1 MLAGLAV
8 LVSIESWICHVHTCM
23 HLPVVASFGLLLRRP
38 LAPQRFK
45 FSFQPPVFLL
55 DGA

>member
-8 LVSIESWICHVHTCM
+8 LVSVATRIFCVHTLM
-23 HLPVVASFGLLLRRP
+23 YLPVVASFRLLLRRP

-45 FSFQPPVFLL
+45 LSFQPPVFLF